1 MPTTASPVLETDEL
15 RLEIA
20 DSIATLWIDQAD
32 SRVNTISEATLDAI
46 EAAIKELEGRTDVRG
61 VVFISGKEDSFI
73 AGADIEMLRSF
84 DTPEEVE
91 ALSRRAHALLE
102 RVQHSGLPTVAAING
117 AAMGGGLELTL
128 GCTYRIA
135 STHDKT
141 KMALPE
147 VQLGLLPG
155 GGGTQYLP
163 RLIGLQQSLQMML
176 TGKNIYPKKAKSM
189 GLVDALIHPPGL
201 HQAAVTAARQLAEG
215 SLKTQREHRSLTERL
230 LESNSYSRRIV
241 YDKALERT
249 ERETKGNYPA
259 PGRIVDAVR
268 TGLEKGLEAGLR
280 RESALFAQLA
290 FTPESKALVSVFFAK
305 QKGDKNPHADDARPV
320 RTLGML
326 GAGLMGAGIAQVSA
340 MNGVDALLKDQSFE
354 LAAKGRAQI
363 WKSLSKDVSKGIR
376 SPFERDLILER
387 VQPIEEYAS
396 LAPADV
402 VIEAVPENLDIKRSV
417 LAEVEN
423 VVRPDCVIASN
434 TSALPITE
442 IAEGARHPERFIG
455 MHYFSPVPAMPLLE
469 IITTE
474 HTDQAT
480 LATAYAAGL
489 KQGKTV
495 IVVNDGPGFY
505 TTRILALYMNE
516 ALLLLE
522 EGASFTEVDKAMEQF
537 GFPMGP
543 FELFDLVGIDVG
555 AKITEVMQE
564 RMVDEHFSIS
574 HTAKR
579 LADQGLAGQ
588 KTKKGFYTYTG
599 EGAKLDKDEP
609 NKAIYQHVPGGGAGS
624 LAPSMVQE
632 RLALMMVNQAV
643 RCLDDGILHSATDG
657 DLGAVFGLGYP
668 PFQGGPF
675 RYVDQAGA
683 ASIVGRLE
691 QLARQYG
698 PRFKPADGLLK
709 HAENQTTFHDR

>member
-1 MPTTASPVLETDEL
+1 MPTSAPPALDSSQLHLEVD
-15 RLEIA
+15 
-20 DSIATLWIDQAD
+20 DGVATIWIDQTD
-32 SRVNTISEATLDAI
+32 QRVNTISEETLDAL
-46 EAAIKELEGRTDVRG
+46 EAAIDVVEGHADVRA
-61 VVFISGKEDSFI
+61 VVFISGKDDSFI
-73 AGADIEMLRSF
+73 AGANLDMLKGF
-84 DTPEEVE
+84 ETPADVQ
-91 ALSRRAHALLE
+91 ALSRRAHALID
-102 RVQHSGLPTVAAING
+102 RVQQSTKPTVAAING
-117 AAMGGGLELTL
+117 AAMGGGLEMTL

-163 RLIGLQQSLQMML
+163 RLVGLQQAFQMML
-176 TGKNIYPKKAKSM
+176 TGKNVYPRKAKRI

-201 HQAAVTAARQLAEG
+201 HRAAATAARQLANGTLTPER
-215 SLKTQREHRSLTERL
+215 QPRSLTERL
-230 LESNSYSRRIV
+230 LESNPYSRKIV
-241 YDKALERT
+241 YDKALQRT
-249 ERETKGNYPA
+249 EQETKGNYPA
-259 PGRIVDAVR
+259 PARIVEAVK
-268 TGLEKGLEAGLR
+268 TGMEKGLEAGLE
-280 RESALFAQLA
+280 REATLFSELV
-290 FTPESKALVSVFFAK
+290 FTPESKALVSLFFAK
-305 QKGDKNPHADDARPV
+305 QQGDKNPHSADALPV
-320 RTLGML
+320 RTLGIL

-340 MNGVDALLKDQSFE
+340 ANGLDVQLKDQDFAQ
-354 LAAKGRAQI
+354 AAKGRKQI

-376 SPFERDLILER
+376 SPFERDVVLER
-387 VQPIEEYAS
+387 VQPIGDYDALVS
-396 LAPADV
+396 ADV
-402 VIEAVPENLDIKRSV
+402 VIEAVPESLELKRAV
-417 LAEVEN
+417 LSDVEA

-434 TSALPITE
+434 TSALPIAE
-442 IAEGARHPERFIG
+442 IAEGAQHPERFIG
-455 MHYFSPVPAMPLLE
+455 MHYFSPVPNMPLLE

-474 HTDQAT
+474 HTNQAT

-522 EGASFTEVDKAMEQF
+522 EGASFTDVDRAMEQF

-555 AKITEVMQE
+555 AKITEVMEE
-564 RMVDEHFSIS
+564 RMLDEHFSIS
-574 HTAKR
+574 HTAQR

-588 KTKKGFYTYTG
+588 KTKKGFYTYAG
-599 EGAKLDKDEP
+599 EGTKLEKDEP
-609 NKAIYQHVPGGGAGS
+609 NKDIYQHVPGRGSTS

-643 RCLDDGILHSATDG
+643 RCLDEGILQSATDG

-675 RYVDQAGA
+675 RYVDQTGA
-683 ASIVGRLE
+683 ASMVGRLE

-698 PRFKPADGLLK
+698 ARFTPADGLVA
-709 HAENQTTFHDR
+709 HAENDTTFHG

>member
-1 MPTTASPVLETDEL
+1 MPTTAPPALDSSQLYLEVD
-15 RLEIA
+15 
-20 DSIATLWIDQAD
+20 DGVATIWIDQTD
-32 SRVNTISEATLDAI
+32 QRVNTISEETLDAL
-46 EAAIKELEGRTDVRG
+46 EAAIDVVEGRADVQA
-61 VVFISGKEDSFI
+61 VVFISGKDDSFI
-73 AGADIEMLRSF
+73 AGADLDMLKGF
-84 DTPEEVE
+84 DTPADVE
-91 ALSRRAHALLE
+91 ALSRRAHALID
-102 RVQHSGLPTVAAING
+102 RVQQSTKPTVAAING
-117 AAMGGGLELTL
+117 AAMGGGLEMTL

-163 RLIGLQQSLQMML
+163 RLVGLQQAFQMML
-176 TGKNIYPKKAKSM
+176 TGKNVYPRKAKRM

-201 HQAAVTAARQLAEG
+201 HRAAVTAARQLVHGTLTPE
-215 SLKTQREHRSLTERL
+215 REPRSLTERL
-230 LESNSYSRRIV
+230 LESNPYSRKIV
-241 YDKALERT
+241 YDKALQRT
-249 ERETKGNYPA
+249 ERKTKGNYPA
-259 PGRIVDAVR
+259 PARIVEAVK
-268 TGLEKGLEAGLR
+268 TGMEKGLEAGLQ
-280 RESALFAQLA
+280 REAELFSELA
-290 FTPESKALVSVFFAK
+290 FTPESEALVSLFFAK
-305 QKGDKNPHADDARPV
+305 QQGDKNPHRADALPV

-340 MNGVDALLKDQSFE
+340 ANGLEVQLKDQGFAQ
-354 LAAKGRAQI
+354 AAKGRKQI

-376 SPFERDLILER
+376 SSFERDVVLER
-387 VQPIEEYAS
+387 VQPIGDYDALAS
-396 LAPADV
+396 ADV
-402 VIEAVPENLDIKRSV
+402 VIEAVPENLDLKRAV
-417 LAEVEN
+417 LGDVEA

-434 TSALPITE
+434 TSALPIAE
-442 IAEGARHPERFIG
+442 IAEGAQHPERFIG
-455 MHYFSPVPAMPLLE
+455 MHYFSPVPNMPLLE

-474 HTDQAT
+474 RTNQAT

-522 EGASFTEVDKAMEQF
+522 EGASFTEVDRAMEQF

-555 AKITEVMQE
+555 AKITEVMEE
-564 RMVDEHFSIS
+564 RMLDAHFSIS

-579 LADQGLAGQ
+579 LSDQGLAGQ
-588 KTKKGFYTYTG
+588 KSKKGFYTYKG
-599 EGAKLDKDEP
+599 EGTKLEKDEP
-609 NKAIYQHVPGGGAGS
+609 NKDIYQHVPGRGSTS
-624 LAPSMVQE
+624 LALSMVQE

-643 RCLDDGILHSATDG
+643 RCLDEGILQSATDG

-675 RYVDQAGA
+675 RYVDQTGA
-683 ASIVGRLE
+683 ASIVGRLK
-691 QLARQYG
+691 QLTRQYG
-698 PRFKPADGLLK
+698 PRFTPADGLVA
-709 HAENQTTFHDR
+709 HAENDTTFHG

>member
-1 MPTTASPVLETDEL
+1 MPTSAPPALDPAQLHLEVD
-15 RLEIA
+15 
-20 DSIATLWIDQAD
+20 DGVATIWIDQAD
-32 SRVNTISEATLDAI
+32 QRVNTISEETLDAL
-46 EAAIKELEGRTDVRG
+46 EAAIDVVEGRADVRA
-61 VVFISGKEDSFI
+61 VVFISGKDDSFI
-73 AGADIEMLRSF
+73 AGADLDMLRGF
-84 DTPEEVE
+84 DTPADVE
-91 ALSRRAHALLE
+91 AVIRRAHALID
-102 RVQHSGLPTVAAING
+102 RVQHSTKPTVAAING
-117 AAMGGGLELTL
+117 AAMGGGLEMTL

-163 RLIGLQQSLQMML
+163 RLVGLQQAFQMML
-176 TGKNIYPKKAKSM
+176 TGKNVYPRKAKRI

-201 HQAAVTAARQLAEG
+201 HRAAVTAARQLADGTLSPER
-215 SLKTQREHRSLTERL
+215 QPRSLTERL
-230 LESNSYSRRIV
+230 LESNPYSRKIV
-241 YDKALERT
+241 YDKALQRAEQ
-249 ERETKGNYPA
+249 EGKGNYPA
-259 PGRIVDAVR
+259 PARIVACVK
-268 TGLEKGLEAGLR
+268 TGMEEGLEAGLQ
-280 RESALFAQLA
+280 REAELFSELV
-290 FTPESKALVSVFFAK
+290 FTPESKALVSLFFAK
-305 QKGDKNPHADDARPV
+305 QQGDKNPHAADALPV

-326 GAGLMGAGIAQVSA
+326 GAGLMGAGIAQISA
-340 MNGVDALLKDQSFE
+340 ANGIDVQLKDQDFTQ
-354 LAAKGRAQI
+354 AATGREQI
-363 WKSLSKDVSKGIR
+363 WKSLSKEVSKGIR
-376 SPFERDLILER
+376 STFERDVVLER
-387 VQPIEEYAS
+387 VRPIGDYEALAS
-396 LAPADV
+396 ADV
-402 VIEAVPENLDIKRSV
+402 VIEAVPENLELKRAV
-417 LAEVEN
+417 LSDVEA

-434 TSALPITE
+434 TSALPIAE
-442 IAEGARHPERFIG
+442 IAEEAQHPERFIG
-455 MHYFSPVPAMPLLE
+455 MHYFSPVPKMPLLE

-474 HTDQAT
+474 HTNQAT

-522 EGASFTEVDKAMEQF
+522 EGASFTEVDDAMEQF

-555 AKITEVMQE
+555 AKITEVMEE
-564 RMVDEHFSIS
+564 RMLDDHFSIS

-579 LADQGLAGQ
+579 LADRGLAGQ
-588 KTKKGFYTYTG
+588 KTKKGFYTYAG
-599 EGAKLDKDEP
+599 EGTKLEKDEP
-609 NKAIYQHVPGGGAGS
+609 NKDIYQHVPGRGSTS

-643 RCLDDGILHSATDG
+643 RCLDEGILQSATDG

-675 RYVDQAGA
+675 RYVDQTGA

-698 PRFKPADGLLK
+698 PRFTPADSLRT
-709 HAENQTTFHDR
+709 HAENDTTYHG

>member
-1 MPTTASPVLETDEL
+1 MPTSAPPALDSSQLHLEVDDGVGT
-15 RLEIA
+15 I
-20 DSIATLWIDQAD
+20 WIDQVD
-32 SRVNTISEATLDAI
+32 HRVNTISEATLDAL
-46 EAAIKELEGRTDVRG
+46 EAAIDVVEGRADVRA
-61 VVFISGKEDSFI
+61 VVFISGKDDSFI
-73 AGADIEMLRSF
+73 AGADLDMLRGF
-84 DTPEEVE
+84 ETPADVE
-91 ALSRRAHALLE
+91 AVIRRAHALID
-102 RVQHSGLPTVAAING
+102 RVQQSPKPTVAAING
-117 AAMGGGLELTL
+117 AAMGGGLEMTL

-163 RLIGLQQSLQMML
+163 RLVGLQQAFQMML
-176 TGKNIYPKKAKSM
+176 TGKNVYPRKAKRI

-201 HQAAVTAARQLAEG
+201 HHAAVTAARQLAEG
-215 SLKTQREHRSLTERL
+215 TLTPERQPLPLTERL
-230 LESNSYSRRIV
+230 LESNPYSRKIV
-241 YDKALERT
+241 YDKALQRT
-249 ERETKGNYPA
+249 EKETKGNYPA
-259 PGRIVDAVR
+259 PARIVEAVK
-268 TGLEKGLEAGLR
+268 TGMENGLEAGLE
-280 RESALFAQLA
+280 REAELFSALV
-290 FTPESKALVSVFFAK
+290 FTPESKALVSLFFAK
-305 QKGDKNPHADDARPV
+305 QQGDKNPHSADALPV

-340 MNGVDALLKDQSFE
+340 ANGLNVQLKDQHFAQ
-354 LAAKGRAQI
+354 AAKGRKQI

-376 SPFERDLILER
+376 SSFERDVVLER
-387 VQPIEEYAS
+387 VQPIGDYDALAS
-396 LAPADV
+396 ADV
-402 VIEAVPENLDIKRSV
+402 VIEAVPENLDLKQAV
-417 LAEVEN
+417 LGDVEA

-434 TSALPITE
+434 TSALPIAE
-442 IAEGARHPERFIG
+442 IAEGAQHPERFIG
-455 MHYFSPVPAMPLLE
+455 MHYFSPVPNMPLLE

-474 HTDQAT
+474 HTNQAT

-489 KQGKTV
+489 TQGKTV

-522 EGASFTEVDKAMEQF
+522 EGASFPEVDRAMEQF

-555 AKITEVMQE
+555 AKITEVMEE
-564 RMVDEHFSIS
+564 RMLDDHFSIS

-588 KTKKGFYTYTG
+588 KTKKGFYTY
-599 EGAKLDKDEP
+599 EGAGTKQEKDEP
-609 NKAIYQHVPGGGAGS
+609 NKDIYQHVQGRGATS

-643 RCLDDGILHSATDG
+643 RCLDEGILQSATDG

-675 RYVDQAGA
+675 RYVDQMGA
-683 ASIVGRLE
+683 ASIVGRLK
-691 QLARQYG
+691 QLTRQYG
-698 PRFKPADGLLK
+698 PRFTPADGLTA
-709 HAENQTTFHDR
+709 HAEKDTTFHG